1 MSQLALNKYRMD
13 IDGLRAIA
21 VLSVTIFHLNPH
33 WLSGGFLGVDIFFV
47 ISGFLITS
55 LLYRDISNDTFSFK
69 TFYMRRIKRILP
81 AFFVVI
87 FVGLALAYT
96 TFMHDGAKE
105 AGHEAFG
112 SVIFL
117 ANFVFSLGGGYFDVA
132 SEEKLFLHIWSLSI
146 EEQFYFIVPT
156 FLIILIKCGGGI
168 LESILYI
175 SLFLWL
181 RSLWRPLPS
190 TLRRSAYQWTSII
203 SHTYA
208 LPRCWWVRY
217 WLYTCSVTR
226 GKTSSRGVIIR
237 GSVC

>member
-1 MSQLALNKYRMD
+1 MSQLALNKYRID

-55 LLYRDISNDTFSFK
+55 LLYRDITDGSFSFK
-69 TFYMRRIKRILP
+69 TFYTKRIKRILP

-87 FVGLALAYT
+87 FVGMALAYA
-96 TFMHDGAKE
+96 TFMRSGAIE
-105 AGHEAFG
+105 TGRAAFA

-117 ANFVFSLGGGYFDVA
+117 ANFFFSLGGGYFDVA

-156 FLIILIKCGGGI
+156 VLILLIRFVGGG
-168 LESILYI
+168 E
-175 SLFLWL
+175 
-181 RSLWRPLPS
+181 
-190 TLRRSAYQWTSII
+190 
-203 SHTYA
+203 TYCA
-208 LPRCWWVRY
+208 NTTCPNGIFARY
-217 WLYTCSVTR
+217 LCD
-226 GKTSSRGVIIR
+226 
-237 GSVC
+237 